1 MIPIEYLR
9 QFRLGG
15 YAIFD
20 FAAVFIGM
28 YFLAPLLSKL
38 FLKIRVDI
46 PRKNWLFLALPI
58 GIITH
63 LLIGNITPMTRDFI
77 DIHDH
82 YILKIFILIL
92 LVLGLKGIKIVNKK
106 DKL

>member
-9 QFRLGG
+9 QFRFNG

-20 FAAVFIGM
+20 FVVVFIGM
-28 YFLAPLLSKL
+28 YLLAPLLSKL
-38 FLKIRVDI
+38 FLKLRIDI

-63 LLIGNITPMTRDFI
+63 LLVGKITPMTRDFI
-77 DIHDH
+77 NLNDH
-82 YILKIFILIL
+82 YILKIIIISLLII
-92 LVLGLKGIKIVNKK
+92 GLRGVKIVRKEK
-106 DKL
+106 G

>member
-1 MIPIEYLR
+1 MVPIEFLR

-38 FLKIRVDI
+38 FLKIKINI
-46 PRKNWLFLALPI
+46 PKNNWYFLALPF
-58 GIITH
+58 GILTH
-63 LLIGNITPMTRDFI
+63 VAVGNITPMTQDFL
-77 DIHDH
+77 DMGGH
-82 YILKIFILIL
+82 YILKIIMIGLLI
-92 LVLGLKGIKIVNKK
+92 LGLKGIRIVKK
-106 DKL
+106 